1 MCNGNVLAA
10 AAIDTMPT
18 DFEGGGGGE
27 VVLSGVF
34 LLCAIVPN
42 IRAQSGDMMCIETDM
57 QLFYFCHEC
66 DQ

>member
-1 MCNGNVLAA
+1 
-10 AAIDTMPT
+10 MPT
-18 DFEGGGGGE
+18 DFEGGGGE